1 VYLLFQFPVGLVV
14 EAMKEKGS
22 KVGTLCFSMAAWYL
36 VELLAM
42 AKACVVEVYNSLK
55 TIFVA
60 AGWDHGDPPD
70 NLTTSNTPFNF
81 KR

>member
-1 VYLLFQFPVGLVV
+1 MYLLFQFPVGLVV
-14 EAMKEKGS
+14 EAMEEKGRE
-22 KVGTLCFSMAAWYL
+22 VGMLCFSVATRYL

-42 AKACVVEVYNSLK
+42 AKACVAEVYNSLK

-60 AGWDHGDPPD
+60 ARWDHRDLPND
-70 NLTTSNTPFNF
+70 LITLTTPFNF